1 MQYKN
6 NGIYGINKWIPSRP
20 EFVLVVDYG
29 SYKVNNIVVIKMMEQ
44 MALNYFRGLDE
55 EEKKA
60 LIKKIFDSLSDK
72 EKLEI
77 AKLLTK
83 EMD

>member
-1 MQYKN
+1 
-6 NGIYGINKWIPSRP
+6 
-20 EFVLVVDYG
+20 
-29 SYKVNNIVVIKMMEQ
+29 MMEQ